1 MSDMHQCI
9 LQVECM
15 LQAASRGQ
23 VGVTFTRESCQGG
36 NISQEDVL
44 GKIIVGGDWV
54 RMEACEV
61 KHLDYISVNDDPVT
75 GIHRN
80 KAAFGQACGPLC

>member
-1 MSDMHQCI
+1 
-9 LQVECM
+9 M

-23 VGVTFTRESCQGG
+23 VGVTFTLESRQGG
-36 NISQEDVL
+36 NRSQEDIQ
-44 GKIIVGGDWV
+44 GKILVGADWV

-61 KHLDYISVNDDPVT
+61 KHLDYIFVKDDPVT

-80 KAAFGQACGPLC
+80 KAAFGQACGPLS